1 MPSLRRGRTSNPL
14 GGLYSASLWDT
25 FAPMPRKTA
34 KPLESQTS
42 LRLPSETLAHLQKLA
57 DAEGLKVA
65 DLIRR
70 AIAQVFPKK

>member
-1 MPSLRRGRTSNPL
+1 
-14 GGLYSASLWDT
+14 
-25 FAPMPRKTA
+25 MPRKTA

>member
-1 MPSLRRGRTSNPL
+1 MPLLRVEWLSDPLARVVFCIPL
-14 GGLYSASLWDT
+14 GYVG
-25 FAPMPRKTA
+25 PMPRKTA

-42 LRLPSETLAHLQKLA
+42 LRLPSDTLAHLQRLA